1 MAVECSSSEGPPLLT
16 ISKPI
21 SAGQA
26 QTYHREEFSNAKEN
40 YYTDNDR
47 VRGEWQ
53 GRLAARL
60 GLTGGVNEAQYA
72 RLSEGQ
78 HPFTG
83 EQLVFHQTKREYF
96 NADGKI
102 VRTMEHRAGWDATF
116 SAPKSV
122 SLSALPGGDERIQLA
137 HRESVKIALDEM
149 ERFVQARL
157 GGNLPSETTGE
168 WIVAKFEHDS
178 SRPVNGYSAPQLHTH
193 AVIFNIA
200 ETADGSAHALQPQE
214 LFRTQRYATAV
225 YRAELAIRLQNL
237 GYQIERGEHGS
248 PEIKGYSREYLE
260 ASSPRRQQIKDHMA
274 EHGVSGAEAAQ
285 IAAHQTRE
293 KKLDMSREQVLA
305 QHQAMAEKHGNQP
318 EVVVA
323 LARDRGDSERVE
335 RSSAEQVTKAIA
347 TGKDRNIE
355 REAVIGERAILADAL
370 RHGMGTVLTA
380 EARAGFERSIA
391 SGELIEVAQKPGRAG
406 RVFTTPE
413 MLRYETEILQH
424 MERGQDRCEALAP
437 GSIQQAALES
447 HAHLSDAQKSV
458 VLEILNRHDQVMGL
472 EGVAGTGK
480 TTALEAVCDAAKQA
494 GFQVE
499 GLAPTSRAAL
509 NLEDAGIETK
519 TMARHLTQDQPSA
532 PGLKHLYVVDESSM
546 ASTRQMHDFLQSIRD
561 QDRVL
566 FVGDT
571 RQHEAVDAGRPYAQ
585 LQEAGMHTAR
595 LTEIIRQKDAGL
607 KAAVEQLSMGDAEG
621 AIRNLSR
628 QGRVHEIVE
637 RDERIQAIARAY
649 VEQPANTLVISPD
662 NESRMEIAMKIH
674 AEMKGTGKVSQ
685 DEHAIKVLVT
695 RQDLTSEDR
704 RWAQNYEPGDVL
716 RYTKSSKTIDVAAR
730 ELVRVRATDE
740 KENLITVARENG
752 ELITYDPR
760 RVQGVT
766 AYRESDRS
774 FAEGDRIQFTTAF
787 HPQRIANRELGTIEE
802 IDGAGNLKL
811 KMDSGRIVGFNLRQ
825 HPHLDFGY
833 AVTSHSSQGETADR
847 VLIHVDSE
855 HAHKGLINNRM
866 AYVAVSRARNDA
878 HIFTNDAESLGHE
891 LGRDVSHSSAL
902 QKETNQQ
909 EHSVGQTAGIGHGH
923 GMGAAHGS
931 GFGH

>member
-1 MAVECSSSEGPPLLT
+1 M
-16 ISKPI
+16 
-21 SAGQA
+21 Q
-26 QTYHREEFSNAKEN
+26 
-40 YYTDNDR
+40 
-47 VRGEWQ
+47 
-53 GRLAARL
+53 
-60 GLTGGVNEAQYA
+60 
-72 RLSEGQ
+72 
-78 HPFTG
+78 
-83 EQLVFHQTKREYF
+83 
-96 NADGKI
+96 
-102 VRTMEHRAGWDATF
+102 
-116 SAPKSV
+116 
-122 SLSALPGGDERIQLA
+122 
-137 HRESVKIALDEM
+137 
-149 ERFVQARL
+149 
-157 GGNLPSETTGE
+157 
-168 WIVAKFEHDS
+168 
-178 SRPVNGYSAPQLHTH
+178 
-193 AVIFNIA
+193 
-200 ETADGSAHALQPQE
+200 
-214 LFRTQRYATAV
+214 
-225 YRAELAIRLQNL
+225 
-237 GYQIERGEHGS
+237 
-248 PEIKGYSREYLE
+248 
-260 ASSPRRQQIKDHMA
+260 
-274 EHGVSGAEAAQ
+274 
-285 IAAHQTRE
+285 
-293 KKLDMSREQVLA
+293 
-305 QHQAMAEKHGNQP
+305 
-318 EVVVA
+318 
-323 LARDRGDSERVE
+323 
-335 RSSAEQVTKAIA
+335 
-347 TGKDRNIE
+347 
-355 REAVIGERAILADAL
+355 
-370 RHGMGTVLTA
+370 
-380 EARAGFERSIA
+380 
-391 SGELIEVAQKPGRAG
+391 
-406 RVFTTPE
+406 
-413 MLRYETEILQH
+413 RYETDILQH
-424 MERGQDRCEALAP
+424 MGQGLDGYEALAP

-662 NESRMEIAMKIH
+662 NESRMEIAIEIH
-674 AEMKGTGKVSQ
+674 EEMKGIGKVSQ

-730 ELVRVRATDE
+730 ELVRVHATDE

-802 IDGAGNLKL
+802 IDGMGNLKL
-811 KMDSGRIVGFNLRQ
+811 QMDSGRIVGFNLRQ

-866 AYVAVSRARNDA
+866 AYVAVSRAREDA

-891 LGRDVSHSSAL
+891 LSRDVSHSSAL
-902 QKETNQQ
+902 QKEANQQ

-923 GMGAAHGS
+923 GMDAGHGMGTGHGMGAGHGG
-931 GFGH
+931 GFGE